1 MTKTLARVL
10 VVEDNP
16 VLADV
21 LRFNL
26 QRAKLD
32 VTVALDGAT
41 ALDYLRS
48 ASVDLMITDYQMP
61 GLNGAEL
68 CSLVRQEPKLARL
81 PIIMCSAKGCELDLR
96 MLKESFGVAQ
106 VIHKPFSM
114 RQIVDLVRTLIEDAS
129 GGLVCELASCFPQ
142 AVPILQPGV

>member
-1 MTKTLARVL
+1 MTHTLPRVL

-16 VLADV
+16 TLADV

-32 VTVALDGAT
+32 VTVALDGAI
-41 ALDYLRS
+41 ALQHLRS
-48 ASVDLMITDYQMP
+48 EAVDLLITDYQMP

-81 PIIMCSAKGCELDLR
+81 PIVMCSAKGCELDRRL
-96 MLKESFGVAQ
+96 LSESFGVAHI
-106 VIHKPFSM
+106 VHKPFSM
-114 RQIVDLVRTLIEDAS
+114 RQIVDLVKTLLEAS
-129 GGLVCELASCFPQ
+129 QSSLACELVSCFPQ
-142 AVPILQPGV
+142 ATPLLQPGA